1 MSTLTIPFVN
11 HLGLDIQQQPL
22 SFEPIDHLKNHLN
35 TFHAGAQFTLAE
47 TQSGIFLLEQ
57 FPELEGKVGAVLR
70 NANVDYKR
78 PAIKAITAFAE
89 VSNESLEKFKE
100 QFEKKNRAM
109 ITIDILIKDSDDV
122 TTCKASFTWYVQGL

>member
-1 MSTLTIPFVN
+1 LSALTIPFVN
-11 HLGLDIQQQPL
+11 HLGLDIKQQPL
-22 SFEPIDHLKNHLN
+22 SFKPKEHLTNHLN

-78 PAIKAITAFAE
+78 PAIKTITAFAQ
-89 VSNESLEKFKE
+89 VSKESLEKFQE

-109 ITIDILIKDSDDV
+109 IAIDVLIKDSDEV
-122 TTCKASFTWYVQGL
+122 ITCKASFTWYVQGL